1 MKFSLL
7 FFASALTWTSD
18 AFIHNSHLLSR
29 QTAFASTNSR
39 VAFVNNPPTIASP
52 TRRTELHMESDFSSA
67 MPEAPKQTTRE
78 FLEKAADKS
87 IATVVGSLG
96 EGVEAVPEVDELRQL
111 RKNKSTTDEQLA
123 LGIYSLMI
131 ERGMTY
137 DEDDDTGTLTPTD
150 FDIQANL
157 EVPEVKQEFSFLY
170 KYGMSLITKGLA
182 SVDGI
187 KEVVQK
193 RLIARTGKTPEEFDE
208 WLGF

>member
-1 MKFSLL
+1 
-7 FFASALTWTSD
+7 
-18 AFIHNSHLLSR
+18 
-29 QTAFASTNSR
+29 
-39 VAFVNNPPTIASP
+39 
-52 TRRTELHMESDFSSA
+52 MESDFSSA